1 MATSG
6 FWTWYIYAEFIKQNT
21 GVAEDERLTWLA
33 PLNED
38 EDMCGNERGPASRL
52 MGTIAFP
59 SFRLYEDD
67 LPKLPL
73 QTDSYNCGFGV
84 ITAKATIMMDAVAVE
99 GSEYYFLWEMMQTD
113 ECRNKP
119 GNVLPFF
126 CIEWFSL

>member
-1 MATSG
+1 
-6 FWTWYIYAEFIKQNT
+6 
-21 GVAEDERLTWLA
+21 
-33 PLNED
+33 
-38 EDMCGNERGPASRL
+38 MCGNERGPASRL

-84 ITAKATIMMDAVAVE
+84 ITAIATIMRDAVAVE
-99 GSEYYFLWEMMQTD
+99 GSEYYFQWEMMQTD

-126 CIEWFSL
+126 CIE